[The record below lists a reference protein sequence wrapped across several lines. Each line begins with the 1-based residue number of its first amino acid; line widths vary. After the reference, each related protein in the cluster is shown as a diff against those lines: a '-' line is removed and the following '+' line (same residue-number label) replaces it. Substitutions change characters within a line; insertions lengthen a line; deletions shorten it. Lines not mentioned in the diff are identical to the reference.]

1 MDRCLPNLE
10 KFKRGV
16 RMQANHKYNIY
27 MFIATI
33 FFGMT
38 YVLTKICL
46 NYSTEFHIISFRF
59 SIAFIISLIFLH
71 KKIFPV
77 KRREFFY
84 SLLLGF
90 LLFLIFIAM
99 TVGVKYTTATNAS
112 FLISLSVI
120 FIPFFSWIFNK
131 EKPKKSIFVVLV
143 ISLIG
148 IMLLTLDKN
157 LEFHI
162 GDILCLIC
170 ATLFTFYVIITER
183 IVKNN
188 NPIALGVLQ
197 FGWVSLFSFLVQ
209 YPVENFIIP
218 KNEIFWF
225 SMVLL
230 GIFCTAF
237 GYIAQTI
244 AQKNLSSTVVGFIL
258 SLEPVFS
265 GIFGYFFLNEHLSF
279 QQYIGAFLLLISVI
293 YVSIKN

>member
-1 MDRCLPNLE
+1 
-10 KFKRGV
+10 
-16 RMQANHKYNIY
+16 MQENHKYNIY
-27 MFIATI
+27 MFIATV

-59 SIAFIISLIFLH
+59 LIAFIVSLIFLQ

-77 KRREFFY
+77 KRTEFLY
-84 SLLLGF
+84 SLLLGA
-90 LLFLIFIAM
+90 LLFLVFIAM

-131 EKPKKSIFVVLV
+131 EKPKKRIFVVL
-143 ISLIG
+143 IIAFIG
-148 IMLLTLDKN
+148 IMLLTLDQN

-170 ATLFTFYVIITER
+170 ATLFTFYIIMTER

-188 NPIALGVLQ
+188 NPTALGVLQ
-197 FGWVSLFSFLVQ
+197 FGWVSLFSFLIQ
-209 YPVENFIIP
+209 YPIENFVIP
-218 KNEIFWF
+218 KNKIFWL
-225 SMVLL
+225 SMLIL
-230 GIFCTAF
+230 GVFCTAF

-244 AQKNLSSTVVGFIL
+244 AQKKLPSTMVGFIL
-258 SLEPVFS
+258 SLEPVFA
-265 GIFGYFFLNEHLSF
+265 GIFGYFFLNEYLSF
-279 QQYIGAFLLLISVI
+279 QQCIGAFLLLLSVI
-293 YVSIKN
+293 YISVKN

>member
-1 MDRCLPNLE
+1 
-10 KFKRGV
+10 
-16 RMQANHKYNIY
+16 MQENHKYNIY

-59 SIAFIISLIFLH
+59 LIAFIVSLIFLQ

-77 KRREFFY
+77 KRTEFLY
-84 SLLLGF
+84 SLLLGA
-90 LLFLIFIAM
+90 LLFLVFIAM

-120 FIPFFSWIFNK
+120 FIPFFSRFFNK
-131 EKPKKSIFVVLV
+131 EKPKKRIFVVL
-143 ISLIG
+143 IIAFIG
-148 IMLLTLDKN
+148 IMLLTLDQN

-170 ATLFTFYVIITER
+170 ATLFTFYIIMTER

-188 NPIALGVLQ
+188 NPTALGVLQ
-197 FGWVSLFSFLVQ
+197 FGWVSLFSFLIQ
-209 YPVENFIIP
+209 YPIENFVIP
-218 KNEIFWF
+218 KNKIFWS
-225 SMVLL
+225 SMLIL
-230 GIFCTAF
+230 GVFCTAF

-244 AQKNLSSTVVGFIL
+244 AQKKLPSTVVGFIL
-258 SLEPVFS
+258 SLEPVFA
-265 GIFGYFFLNEHLSF
+265 GIFGYFF
-279 QQYIGAFLLLISVI
+279 
-293 YVSIKN
+293 

>member
-1 MDRCLPNLE
+1 
-10 KFKRGV
+10 
-16 RMQANHKYNIY
+16 MQENRKYNIY
-27 MFIATI
+27 MVIATI

-59 SIAFIISLIFLH
+59 LIAFIVSLIFLH
-71 KKIFPV
+71 KKIFPI
-77 KRREFFY
+77 KRKEFLY
-84 SLLLGF
+84 SLLLGT
-90 LLFLIFIAM
+90 LLFLVFIAM
-99 TVGVKYTTATNAS
+99 TVGVKYSTATNAS

-131 EKPKKSIFVVLV
+131 EKPKKSIFVILIIAV
-143 ISLIG
+143 IG

-170 ATLFTFYVIITER
+170 SLLFSFHIIITEK
-183 IVKNN
+183 IVKSN

-209 YPVENFIIP
+209 YQIENMILP
-218 KNEIFWF
+218 KNKSFWI
-225 SMVLL
+225 SLL
-230 GIFCTAF
+230 ILSIFCTSLA
-237 GYIAQTI
+237 YIIQNI
-244 AQKNLSSTVVGFIL
+244 SQKKLSSTLIGLIL
-258 SLEPVFS
+258 SLEPIFS
-265 GIFGYFFLNEHLSF
+265 GIFGYFFLNEYLSL
-279 QQYIGAFLLLISVI
+279 QQYIGAFFLFTSVI

>member
-1 MDRCLPNLE
+1 MSNLK

-16 RMQANHKYNIY
+16 RMQVNHKYNIY

-71 KKIFPV
+71 KKIFPI

-84 SLLLGF
+84 SLLLGG
-90 LLFLIFIAM
+90 LLFLIFITM
-99 TVGVKYTTATNAS
+99 TIGVKYTTATNAS
-112 FLISLSVI
+112 FLVSLSVI
-120 FIPFFSWIFNK
+120 FIPFFSWVFNK
-131 EKPKKSIFVVLV
+131 EKPKKSIFLVLIIV
-143 ISLIG
+143 PIG

-157 LEFHI
+157 LELHI

-170 ATLFTFYVIITER
+170 ASLFTFYIILTER

-188 NPIALGVLQ
+188 NPTALGVLQ
-197 FGWVSLFSFLVQ
+197 FAWVSLFSFFIQ
-209 YPVENFIIP
+209 YPIENFVIP
-218 KNEIFWF
+218 KNKTFW
-225 SMVLL
+225 LCIIIL
-230 GIFCTAF
+230 GVFCTAF

-244 AQKNLSSTVVGFIL
+244 AQKKLSSTMVGFIL

-265 GIFGYFFLNEHLSF
+265 GIFGYFFLNEYLNY
-279 QQYIGAFLLLISVI
+279 QQCIGATLLLISVI
-293 YVSIKN
+293 YISVKN

>member
-1 MDRCLPNLE
+1 
-10 KFKRGV
+10 
-16 RMQANHKYNIY
+16 MQENHKYNIY

-46 NYSTEFHIISFRF
+46 NYSTELHIISFRF
-59 SIAFIISLIFLH
+59 LIAFIVSLIFLH

-77 KRREFFY
+77 KRREFFD
-84 SLLLGF
+84 SLLLGG
-90 LLFLIFIAM
+90 LLFLVFITM
-99 TVGVKYTTATNAS
+99 TIGVKYTTATNAS

-131 EKPKKSIFVVLV
+131 EKLKKNIFVV
-143 ISLIG
+143 IFIALIG
-148 IMLLTLDKN
+148 IILLTLDKN
-157 LEFHI
+157 LQFHI

-170 ATLFTFYVIITER
+170 AILFTFHVILTER

-188 NPIALGVLQ
+188 NPVALSVLQ
-197 FGWVSLFSFLVQ
+197 FAWVSLFSFLLQ
-209 YPVENFIIP
+209 YPIENFVIP
-218 KNEIFWF
+218 KNKIFWL

-230 GIFCTAF
+230 GVFCTTF
-237 GYIAQTI
+237 GYIVQTI

-265 GIFGYFFLNEHLSF
+265 GIFGYFFLNEYLSF
-279 QQYIGAFLLLISVI
+279 QQYIGAFLLLASVI
-293 YVSIKN
+293 YVSVKN